1 MVCRGS
7 VSFLL
12 DAGSGNGKNMV
23 AFRDSNRGIAIGTDF
38 SSRLCEISMNI
49 GFETVTADVMDLPYR
64 SNSFDAVLG
73 IAVIHHISTEERRL
87 RFLSE
92 CIRVLTVGGRMLI
105 YAWAFEQSAPSPSSR
120 QGTKK
125 KVEGVQEEEGESN
138 TRGADDVQKDEGDG
152 GGRSKHRFK
161 KQDVFVPWTVRG
173 ESDLVVDRYCH
184 VFRKG
189 EIDALIRRIPGRGV
203 DINEV
208 YYDTGN
214 WCIIATKR

>member
-1 MVCRGS
+1 MSSHLHLFDMAPLRCGHRI
-7 VSFLL
+7 SFLL

-38 SSRLCEISMNI
+38 SSRLCDISMKI
-49 GFETVTADVMDLPYR
+49 GFETVTADVMELPYR
-64 SNSFDAVLG
+64 SNCFDAVLG

-92 CIRVLTVGGRMLI
+92 CVRILAIGGRMLI
-105 YAWAFEQSAPSPSSR
+105 YAWALEQSAPPSSR
-120 QGTKK
+120 PR
-125 KVEGVQEEEGESN
+125 QEEERAS
-138 TRGADDVQKDEGDG
+138 DDAKDEG

-161 KQDVFVPWTVRG
+161 EQDVFVPWTVRG
-173 ESDLVVDRYCH
+173 EADLVVDRYCH

-189 EIDALIRRIPGRGV
+189 EIDALMRRIPGNGV
-203 DINEV
+203 DMNEV